1 MALEAVDEP
10 RDPGAELEPA
20 PASSRRQARS
30 WAMALMGVVV
40 LPIAFAVGVTALAP
54 SVPDASSARV
64 ISEATLEA
72 DYGVRFDLVAVTAS
86 GGLVDLRFTI
96 LDEEKAK
103 AKGLFHSVASSPAL
117 LVEGKGT
124 VLRTRKGMNHTLSL
138 LTGGR
143 YFVLFSNSGGVIQA
157 GTKVSVVIDDVRLE
171 SMAATS

>member
-1 MALEAVDEP
+1 MTPETVHD
-10 RDPGAELEPA
+10 RMDPGADLEQA
-20 PASSRRQARS
+20 PVPDRRRARA
-30 WAMALMGVVV
+30 WATALIGVVV
-40 LPIAFAVGVTALAP
+40 LPIALAVGVTALVP
-54 SVPDASSARV
+54 SVPDASNARV
-64 ISEATLEA
+64 ISAATLEA

-86 GGLVDLRFTI
+86 GGLVDLRFTV
-96 LDEEKAK
+96 LDEAK
-103 AKGLFHSVASSPAL
+103 AKGLFHTVASSPAL

-157 GTKVSVVIDDVRLE
+157 GTKVSVVIDDVRIE

>member
-1 MALEAVDEP
+1 MAPETVEEP
-10 RDPGAELEPA
+10 MGPGAQLEPV
-20 PASSRRQARS
+20 PAASRRRARS
-30 WAMALMGVVV
+30 WAMTLMGVVV
-40 LPIAFAVGVTALAP
+40 LPIALAVGVTALAP

-64 ISEATLEA
+64 ISAATLEA

-86 GGLVDLRFTI
+86 GGLVDLRFTV
-96 LDEEKAK
+96 LDEGKAK
-103 AKGLFHSVASSPAL
+103 TLFHTAASSPAL

-124 VLRTRKGMNHTLSL
+124 VLRTKKGMSHSLSL